1 MTTETTR
8 KNSKRGSYK
17 QSVAKNDRTHEYFTN
32 PTPSAF
38 ILQNAKTSFPR
49 RVRDKETG
57 EYVRGTTRGRNP
69 IQYTEFETENHFTT
83 RDNTTLK
90 KNIRF
95 VRMWF
100 QYLKLCL
107 EVEEKKLTIKPNEPL
122 FKVDRNYY
130 KKWHLDEVIKSSF
143 NDWFPSHKHLFTLKP
158 IELIEDIQ
166 EIPKDSFLLSIP
178 KSATMSAAKKE
189 LERLLIDRLAAN
201 EETEFHFSNSRTPYL
216 ALHIEYNILVMAFNE
231 NPREKIMNVIND
243 RYSHLPEAR
252 MKKPRKV
259 YDKEVDIEVLENIFT
274 QTQAV
279 SRKINTFGVERMRN
293 VCSGVFP

>member
-1 MTTETTR
+1 MTTESTS
-8 KNSKRGSYK
+8 KNNRRGSYK
-17 QSVAKNDRTHEYFTN
+17 HTAKKVHRTYELLTS

-38 ILQNAKTSFPR
+38 ILENAKTSFPR
-49 RVRDKETG
+49 RVRDKKTG

-158 IELIEDIQ
+158 IELIDDIQ

-189 LERLLIDRLAAN
+189 LERLLTDRLAAN
-201 EETEFHFSNSRTPYL
+201 EETEFHFSNSRTPYMS
-216 ALHIEYNILVMAFNE
+216 LHQEYNMLVMAFNR
-231 NPREKIMNVIND
+231 NPREMIMNIMND

-252 MKKPRKV
+252 MKKPREV
-259 YDKEVDIEVLENIFT
+259 YKKKVDIAVLENLFS

-279 SRKINTFGVERMRN
+279 SRRINQFGVERMRD
-293 VCSGVFP
+293 VCDGVFP

>member
-1 MTTETTR
+1 MTTDTTR

-17 QSVAKNDRTHEYFTN
+17 QSVAKNDRTHEYLTN

-158 IELIEDIQ
+158 IELIDDIQ

-189 LERLLIDRLAAN
+189 LERLLIDKLAAN
-201 EETEFHFSNSRTPYL
+201 EDTEFHFSNSRTPYMS
-216 ALHIEYNILVMAFNE
+216 LHQEYNMLVMAFNR
-231 NPREKIMNVIND
+231 NPREMIMNIMND

-252 MKKPRKV
+252 MKKPREV
-259 YDKEVDIEVLENIFT
+259 YKKKVDIAVLENLFS

-279 SRKINTFGVERMRN
+279 SRKINQFGVERMRD
-293 VCSGVFP
+293 VCDGVFP

>member
-1 MTTETTR
+1 MTTETTS
-8 KNSKRGSYK
+8 KNNKRGSYK
-17 QSVAKNDRTHEYFTN
+17 HTAKKVHRTYKLLTS

-38 ILQNAKTSFPR
+38 ILENAKTSFPR
-49 RVRDKETG
+49 RVRDKKTG

-95 VRMWF
+95 VRLWF

-122 FKVDRNYY
+122 FKVDRSYY

-158 IELIEDIQ
+158 IELIDDVDK
-166 EIPKDSFLLSIP
+166 IPADSLVLSIP
-178 KSATMSAAKKE
+178 KSATLSAAKKE
-189 LERLLIDRLAAN
+189 LERLLQDKLATN

-216 ALHIEYNILVMAFNE
+216 SLHIQYNILVMAFNE

-259 YDKEVDIEVLENIFT
+259 YEKEVDIEVLENIFT

-279 SRKINTFGVERMRN
+279 SRNINTVGVERMRS

>member
-1 MTTETTR
+1 MTTERTR
-8 KNSKRGSYK
+8 KHNKRSSYNLSAEK
-17 QSVAKNDRTHEYFTN
+17 KDRTYKLLTN

-49 RVRDKETG
+49 TVRDRETG
-57 EYVRGTTRGRNP
+57 EYVRATTRGRNP

-143 NDWFPSHKHLFTLKP
+143 DDWFLSHKYLFTLKP
-158 IELIEDIQ
+158 IELIEDIE

-189 LERLLIDRLAAN
+189 LERLLIDRLATN
-201 EETEFHFSNSRTPYL
+201 EETEFHFSNSRTPYM
-216 ALHIEYNILVMAFNE
+216 ALHQEYNMLVMAFNG
-231 NPREKIMNVIND
+231 NPREKIMNIMND

-252 MKKPRKV
+252 MKKPREV
-259 YDKEVDIEVLENIFT
+259 YKKKVDIAVLENLFS

-279 SRKINTFGVERMRN
+279 SRKINRLGVERMRN
-293 VCSGVFP
+293 VCDGVFP